1 MSHNNNEE
9 YRFNNFNVGDIP
21 EPEHEDRDVNVRGIV
36 IAGVAIAFG
45 AFIVFV
51 VSAFLLNWLTS
62 RGQQVTQVP
71 SVSPLPTLQPANPP
85 LQVNEPADLKALR
98 EEEDKKL
105 NTYQWID
112 RNKGIVQIPI
122 DRAMEII
129 ANENLRHEQGK
140 TYDDVGKDAPVDWRS
155 GRPIEGG
162 K

>member
-1 MSHNNNEE
+1 MSHNRDENQI
-9 YRFNNFNVGDIP
+9 NNFNLDEIP
-21 EPEHEDRDVNVRGIV
+21 EPEHEDKDVNVKGIV
-36 IAGVAIAFG
+36 IAGLAIAVG

-140 TYDDVGKDAPVDWRS
+140 TYDDVGKDSPVDWRS
-155 GRPIEGG
+155 GRPIEEG

>member
-1 MSHNNNEE
+1 MSHNRDENQI
-9 YRFNNFNVGDIP
+9 NNFNLDEIP
-21 EPEHEDRDVNVRGIV
+21 EPEHEDKDVNVKGIV
-36 IAGVAIAFG
+36 IAGLAIAVG

-140 TYDDVGKDAPVDWRS
+140 TYDDVGKGSPVDWRS
-155 GRPIEGG
+155 GRPVEEG